1 MTKIY
6 EVKEIIN
13 NSIIKNIDKNSYLNR
28 EDAEDSRLHI
38 IQKTKRECGGYEP
51 KIIIIE
57 KEVNIYYL

>member
-6 EVKEIIN
+6 EVKEIIDN
-13 NSIIKNIDKNSYLNR
+13 RIVKDIDKNSYLNK

-38 IQKTKRECGGYEP
+38 IQKTKREYRYEP

>member
-6 EVKEIIN
+6 EVKEIIDN
-13 NSIIKNIDKNSYLNR
+13 RIVKDIDKNSYLNK

-38 IQKTKRECGGYEP
+38 IQKTKREYRYEP
-51 KIIIIE
+51 KIVIIE

>member
-6 EVKEIIN
+6 EVKEIIDN
-13 NSIIKNIDKNSYLNR
+13 RIVKDIDKNNYLNK

-38 IQKTKRECGGYEP
+38 IQKTKRECRYEP

>member
-6 EVKEIIN
+6 EVKEIIDN
-13 NSIIKNIDKNSYLNR
+13 RIVKNIDKNSYLNK

-38 IQKTKRECGGYEP
+38 IQKEKRECGYEP